1 MSASYQYQH
10 VIPSFYAGARCRTCA
25 QVLSVG
31 DNFPERFCAA
41 HDKQV
46 RSYEARLGQSCCKAQ
61 DEFEKTREKRW
72 IDEGK
77 PLPSL
82 GGATTAS
89 YNILWQKAILLTEQ
103 CETSLVE
110 LESVM
115 EFMLQSTHFISN
127 VEEFKYSMGKDFYNY
142 VHCAFIITMVNKQVF
157 VFDPTGI
164 QFGPDWAVLTTW
176 EEYEAEFGVLDELV
190 VRPLG
195 RNADYMVKQDWKGD
209 Y

>member
-1 MSASYQYQH
+1 
-10 VIPSFYAGARCRTCA
+10 
-25 QVLSVG
+25 VG
-31 DNFPERFCAA
+31 
-41 HDKQV
+41 
-46 RSYEARLGQSCCKAQ
+46 SYEARLGQWCCKVQ

-82 GGATTAS
+82 GGTTTAS
-89 YNILWQKAILLTEQ
+89 HNFLWRKAILLTEQ
-103 CETSLVE
+103 CEMSLVE
-110 LESVM
+110 LECTM
-115 EFMLQSTHFISN
+115 EFMLQSAHFISN
-127 VEEFKYSMGKDFYNY
+127 VEEFKYFMGKDFYNY
-142 VHCAFIITMVNKQVF
+142 VHCAFRITLINEQVF

-195 RNADYMVKQDWKGD
+195 RNADHMVKQDWKGD